1 MYLELGRLR
10 QKSGEFE
17 TILSYIL
24 RPCLKNKNKR
34 AEKRRRRQEG
44 EEKRWAERGLL
55 LSRDSSY
62 KLMIEIN
69 CKQCQSLQKG

>member
-1 MYLELGRLR
+1 MSMYLELGRLR

-44 EEKRWAERGLL
+44 EEKRWEGRRL
-55 LSRDSSY
+55 LSSGDSS
-62 KLMIEIN
+62 
-69 CKQCQSLQKG
+69 